1 MRNYLRT
8 FLTPQARRQFRRVF
22 LIGIFNTGL
31 YFVLSNVFRSQLG
44 WDTGWAVGVAF
55 IIGTLISY
63 LLNRRWSFGLR
74 GARPTE
80 TLGFVVVNSAALLTT
95 ELIVKGTELLTG
107 ELSFIQFNAL
117 NAVAAL
123 AIIAPKFAAYRD
135 VVFRKALAQRP

>member
-1 MRNYLRT
+1 MKNYLKT
-8 FLTPQARRQFRRVF
+8 FITPETRRQFTRVF
-22 LIGIFNTGL
+22 VIGIFNTVL
-31 YFVLSNVFRSQLG
+31 YFVLSNLFRSGLG

-63 LLNRRWSFGLR
+63 LLNRRWSFELR
-74 GARPTE
+74 GARPSE
-80 TLGFVVVNSAALLTT
+80 TLGFVVVNSAALVVT

-107 ELSFIQFNAL
+107 ELSVVQFNAL